1 MLRPRAE
8 RRCMPRL
15 ACSPCCMS
23 NESVRGGRLAF
34 SDRMRSATA
43 CLPSSRCRSPGLL
56 FLSVTLLSVSNVGIS
71 FGADELFKNVTFT
84 VAEGERWGII
94 GRNGAGKTSIFNV
107 ITGDLQPTVGSVAR
121 KPGLRHALLDQ
132 HRAFEGATTVWQAD
146 STRRRGGM
154 NGRTSRMNAPS
165 AMSSMSVRAPSPAWR
180 SSTT

>member
-1 MLRPRAE
+1 VSALQPLPLTWSSVSLRDP
-8 RRCMPRL
+8 
-15 ACSPCCMS
+15 
-23 NESVRGGRLAF
+23 
-34 SDRMRSATA
+34 T
-43 CLPSSRCRSPGLL
+43 
-56 FLSVTLLSVSNVGIS
+56 SVSNVGIS